1 MMPCEWPQSW
11 ANCLELLYNWYV
23 KSIQLIYLCV
33 CALQFCCFTPSTSV
47 ISVAQPIRVEISHKV
62 DLNKQLF
69 QVSII
74 DLEKKNVKYK
84 SQS

>member
-1 MMPCEWPQSW
+1 MWMTSKLSQLPW
-11 ANCLELLYNWYV
+11 V
-23 KSIQLIYLCV
+23 TVQLICEKYIVDLLVCV

-74 DLEKKNVKYK
+74 DLEKKKIKYK

>member
-11 ANCLELLYNWYV
+11 ANCLELLCNWYV
-23 KSIQLIYLCV
+23 KSIFNIVDLLV

-47 ISVAQPIRVEISHKV
+47 ISVAQPIRVEISHTV
-62 DLNKQLF
+62 DLNKQLL

-74 DLEKKNVKYK
+74 DLEK
-84 SQS
+84 

>member
-1 MMPCEWPQSW
+1 MNDLKAEPTALSYCTIDMWKVYFIVD
-11 ANCLELLYNWYV
+11 LL
-23 KSIQLIYLCV
+23 V

-74 DLEKKNVKYK
+74 DLEK
-84 SQS
+84 

>member
-1 MMPCEWPQSW
+1 M
-11 ANCLELLYNWYV
+11 
-23 KSIQLIYLCV
+23 

-74 DLEKKNVKYK
+74 DLEKKKIKVQVPKLKYK
-84 SQS
+84 SQNLRLVL

>member
-1 MMPCEWPQSW
+1 M
-11 ANCLELLYNWYV
+11 YV
-23 KSIQLIYLCV
+23 
-33 CALQFCCFTPSTSV
+33 LQFCCFTPSTSV

-74 DLEKKNVKYK
+74 DLEKKKVKVQVPKLKYK
-84 SQS
+84 SQNFETCTLTLGLVL